1 MNTDVNDDVDHSSLV
16 DSEDNRDTDAP
27 HAAVVCP
34 DGKQCFDLFGQYICV
49 NDHALHPR
57 SCEGRCR
64 NGGTCIG
71 EGFEARCECPDHTS
85 GEFCEQKVTTIV
97 SALRATHPQQS
108 LPDVAVISIDCPVL
122 ERHRM
127 IVCEWVSDM

>member
-1 MNTDVNDDVDHSSLV
+1 MTFRPRSS
-16 DSEDNRDTDAP
+16 DNFP
-27 HAAVVCP
+27 NQHCEQP

-71 EGFEARCECPDHTS
+71 EGFQARCECSEHTS
-85 GEFCEQKVTTIV
+85 GEFCETKVCATTIV
-97 SALRATHPQQS
+97 SALRATHAHQP
-108 LPDVAVISIDCPVL
+108 LPDVALIEWLSCL
-122 ERHRM
+122 ERHG
-127 IVCEWVSDM
+127 III

>member
-1 MNTDVNDDVDHSSLV
+1 MTFRPRSS
-16 DSEDNRDTDAP
+16 DNFP
-27 HAAVVCP
+27 NQHCQQP

-85 GEFCEQKVTTIV
+85 GEFCEQKVT
-97 SALRATHPQQS
+97 
-108 LPDVAVISIDCPVL
+108 ISFRLSVQHIRSNRC
-122 ERHRM
+122 RM
-127 IVCEWVSDM
+127 LL